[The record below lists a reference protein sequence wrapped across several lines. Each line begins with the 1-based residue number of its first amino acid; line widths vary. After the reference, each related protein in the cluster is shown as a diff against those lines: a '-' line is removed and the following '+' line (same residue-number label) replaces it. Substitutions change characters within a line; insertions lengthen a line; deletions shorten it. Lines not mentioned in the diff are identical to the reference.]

1 MRARKHEMTDSFLIH
16 PFAPADQARVEKLV
30 LTIQCD
36 EFALDLSADNQP
48 DLKDIKGFFSG
59 EGSAFWVAVADG
71 QIVGCIGL
79 QAIDGCIAA
88 MRKFMVHQDWRGR
101 ELGVAKALNAFFTQ
115 HARAIGATTLALS
128 TVHETKAAQAFY
140 RRAGYRDV
148 TREDMPAGF
157 VPGIIDVVFMLAVV

>member
-1 MRARKHEMTDSFLIH
+1 MTRCYVIR
-16 PFAPADQARVEKLV
+16 PFAPEDQSGVEKLV
-30 LTIQCD
+30 LTIQRD
-36 EFALDLSADNQP
+36 EFGLELTADNQP
-48 DLKDIKGFFSG
+48 DLKDVVGFFSG
-59 EGSAFWVAVADG
+59 EGSAFWVAVAHG

-79 QAIDGCIAA
+79 QAIDCCVAA

-101 ELGVAKALNAFFTQ
+101 ELGVAKALNEFFTR
-115 HARAIGATTLALS
+115 HAREIGTTTLALS